1 IRRHTHECLEE
12 ETIKN
17 SNLRFRMQ
25 NFPGEII
32 SEMTALVTAARES
45 SAAEIRQLQ
54 SALKSITDEIEL
66 LDEKQTLCERQNAAL
81 CEEQEH
87 LRTQYK
93 ERVDLL
99 NERMTTKINTNALL
113 TETCDKI
120 RDTERE
126 IIRAKAALAE
136 LKEKIAEKMSKLEKE
151 NEGCDKKV
159 RVLKC

>member
-1 IRRHTHECLEE
+1 IRRHTLECLEE

-32 SEMTALVTAARES
+32 AEMTALVTAARES
-45 SAAEIRQLQ
+45 SAVKINQLQ
-54 SALKSITDEIEL
+54 SALNSIAADMEL

-81 CEEQEH
+81 CEEQEY
-87 LRTQYK
+87 LQKQYN

-99 NERMTTKINTNALL
+99 NERMATKVNTNVLL
-113 TETCDKI
+113 IETCDKT

-126 IIRAKAALAE
+126 IIGAKAALEE
-136 LKEKIAEKMSKLEKE
+136 LKEKTAQKMGKLEKE
-151 NEGCDKKV
+151 KEEWDEKV
-159 RVLKC
+159 KVLKC